1 MLDTTAHGALAALVA
16 DLERALVA
24 QDADAVADLFLET
37 GFWRD
42 LAAFT
47 WNLKTLEGRGQIAAM
62 ARAQLPKVAPK
73 ALALDPAVTQ
83 AVLQQ
88 VRQTVGDL
96 SGMQSKPVLIV
107 SMDIR
112 RYVRKL
118 IESDYYG
125 LPVLSYQEL
134 TQQINI
140 QPLGRIAL

>member
-1 MLDTTAHGALAALVA
+1 MPAYLLDQQV
-16 DLERALVA
+16 EE
-24 QDADAVADLFLET
+24 QI
-37 GFWRD
+37 
-42 LAAFT
+42 
-47 WNLKTLEGRGQIAAM
+47 RGGIRQTSAGSY
-62 ARAQLPKVAPK
+62 
-73 ALALDPAVTQ
+73 LALDPAVTQ
-83 AVLQQ
+83 AFLQQ
-88 VRQTVGDL
+88 VRQAVGDL